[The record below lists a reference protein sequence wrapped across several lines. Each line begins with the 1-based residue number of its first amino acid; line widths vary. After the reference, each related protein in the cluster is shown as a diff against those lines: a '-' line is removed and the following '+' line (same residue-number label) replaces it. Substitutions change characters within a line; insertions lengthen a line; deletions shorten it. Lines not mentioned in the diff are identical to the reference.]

1 MIEYLAENKKR
12 KIVSVNALADYE
24 FRMSVEGNAFDDVK
38 AALKAMGKKWCFQK
52 EQGDSGY
59 VHWQGN
65 ISLIKK
71 RRPAEIHNLWKKLFA
86 DGELPID
93 FPNHFEPLSNNA
105 RGSTSNNP
113 GESLYSLK
121 LDTRI
126 EGPWKD
132 TDKEIYIPYD
142 VRELMEMESF
152 PSPWQRD
159 VIDMLDV
166 REIRKVD
173 IIIDKDGGKGK
184 SSLVRYLGCQG
195 KAKKIP
201 FANDFKDVMRMVMD
215 MPTQKMYF
223 IDMPRAIG
231 KERLY
236 QLYGAIEE
244 IKGGYA
250 FDDRYSFKDK
260 YFDPPRVIV
269 ITNTAPD
276 LNLLSA
282 DRWKL
287 WEIDPEEGLVPASG
301 IVDVET

>member
-1 MIEYLAENKKR
+1 MADQKKR
-12 KIVSVNALADYE
+12 KVSEQNPLADYE
-24 FRMSVEGNAFDDVK
+24 FRMSCEGNAFEDVR
-38 AALKAMGKKWCFQK
+38 AALKAMGKHWCFQQEK
-52 EQGDSGY
+52 GDTGY
-59 VHWQGN
+59 LHWQGK
-65 ISLIKK
+65 ISLAK
-71 RRPAEIHNLWKKLFA
+71 RSRPGRIHAVWKQMYQ
-86 DGELPID
+86 DGQLPID
-93 FPNHFEPLSNNA
+93 YPSHFAPLSNNA
-105 RGSTSNNP
+105 REEEANLQNGQAI
-113 GESLYSLK
+113 YFLK
-121 LDTRI
+121 ADTRVD
-126 EGPWKD
+126 GPWKD
-132 TDKEIYIPYD
+132 TDVEIYIPRD
-142 VRELMEMESF
+142 IRELMEKESF
-152 PSPWQRD
+152 PSPWQQN

-166 REIRKVD
+166 FEVRKVD